1 RNVQGR
7 LSLED
12 APLSGYEIHAGVT
25 RGEALARPAVVL
37 DDGRADGARSV
48 DGNVMG
54 TYLHGLFEST
64 AACSALLRWAGL
76 REVQAVD
83 YQALRER
90 DIERLADLVE
100 RHLDTGRL
108 LALCGEPHA

>member
-1 RNVQGR
+1 GAAGSSAGLGLLALETTLEADKQLRNVQGR

-64 AACSALLRWAGL
+64 
-76 REVQAVD
+76 
-83 YQALRER
+83 
-90 DIERLADLVE
+90 
-100 RHLDTGRL
+100 
-108 LALCGEPHA
+108 